1 MHPKQGREGETGAD
15 NHKEPSESRGGAGE
29 VSVSK
34 SSSVSGFR
42 ECRDE
47 GRTARSQ
54 AERDLTEETQAGL
67 AVCVKR
73 KQGEKR

>member
-1 MHPKQGREGETGAD
+1 M
-15 NHKEPSESRGGAGE
+15 
-29 VSVSK
+29 SVSK

-47 GRTARSQ
+47 GRTARSH
-54 AERDLTEETQAGL
+54 AEQDLTEETQAGL